1 MVPYRLVFGYRI
13 CIDKDCPENNHVG
26 LRISLGVGG
35 GPQAKRS
42 THYFI
47 LEKSIASIV
56 SDTPF
61 TRFYNTGMLRSE
73 FKLWL
78 VFVLKF

>member
-1 MVPYRLVFGYRI
+1 MVPCRLVFGYRI
-13 CIDKDCPENNHVG
+13 CIDKDCQENNYVG

-47 LEKSIASIV
+47 LGKNIASIV
-56 SDTPF
+56 SGTPF
-61 TRFYNTGMLRSE
+61 TRFYNTGMFRSV
-73 FKLWL
+73 FKFWL
-78 VFVLKF
+78 VFELKF